1 MNHMKNISF
10 ALSLLAVLALTV
22 TAQKTVESSNGSG
35 LLFEIT
41 HKDAAK
47 PSYIFG
53 TIHAIC
59 ATDMLPMEKFAPYL
73 DKTDELILEVDLDDS
88 AQIAAMTKGVM
99 LPDGKTFKQYL
110 TAEEYAKVDE
120 MVKTH
125 LGISADKVAS
135 FKPGLL
141 MITILS
147 SKKAIGCALDGYDKA
162 LMKEAVAK
170 EMPVSGLETAEMQ
183 IAIMDT
189 KPVEQQAKEL
199 YAMALNP
206 EKAIA
211 DLMKMT
217 EVYKLQDAEKL
228 LAASA
233 TQMESDKTFMTKL
246 LDERNAA
253 WITKLDE
260 AVKAKPTFIAV
271 GAAHLG
277 GKNGVI
283 SLMKAKG
290 YSFKAIKL

>member
-1 MNHMKNISF
+1 MKNISF
-10 ALSLLAVLALTV
+10 ALSFIAVLALSV
-22 TAQKTVESSNGSG
+22 AAQKAAESANGSG

-41 HKDAAK
+41 HKDIAK

-59 ATDMLPMEKFAPYL
+59 PTDMLPMEKFAPYL
-73 DKTDELILEVDLDDS
+73 DKTDELILEVDLDDPL
-88 AQIAAMTKGVM
+88 QIASMTKGVL

-110 TAEEYAKVDE
+110 SAEEYAKVDE

-125 LGISADKVAS
+125 LGVSADNVATI
-135 FKPGLL
+135 KPGLL

-147 SKKAIGCALDGYDKA
+147 SKKAIGCAMDGYDKA

-170 EMPVSGLETAEMQ
+170 KKPVSGLETAEMQ
-183 IAIMDT
+183 IAFLDT

-199 YAMALNP
+199 YAMALDPQRAVAELKN
-206 EKAIA
+206 
-211 DLMKMT
+211 MT

-233 TQMESDKTFMTKL
+233 SMMESDKAFMTRL
-246 LDERNAA
+246 LDDRNAA
-253 WITKLDE
+253 WIAKLDE

-271 GAAHLG
+271 GAGHLG
-277 GKNGVI
+277 GKNGVLN
-283 SLMKAKG
+283 LMKAKG
-290 YSFKAIKL
+290 YTLKAIKL